1 MNTTV
6 EHEYTVSPRVTLR
19 PGDQFRVGAGP
30 YYRTADGE
38 RLPMAVR
45 GTVTFRRLLRRGR
58 RVMIEAQ
65 AGEGTVILHV
75 EGSRRSPVEGMVPRP
90 YKIRGK
96 VRGTKKARKTV

>member
-1 MNTTV
+1 MTTII

-19 PGDQFRVGAGP
+19 PGDQFRVGCGP

-45 GTVTFRRLLRRGR
+45 GVVTFRRVMRRGR
-58 RVMIEAQ
+58 LVLVEAQ
-65 AGEGTVILHV
+65 AGEGTVILHI
-75 EGSRRSPVEGMVPRP
+75 EGRRRSPVEGMVARP

-96 VRGTKKARKTV
+96 VRTKKNSRKIV